1 MSFAVV
7 REGRVCLVVNGFFVD
22 HYRLEPARCT
32 VLGEVVDGGRGL
44 DRNTKHVYLVESD
57 LEDSPAISPAH
68 AIAFNL

>member
-1 MSFAVV
+1 
-7 REGRVCLVVNGFFVD
+7 
-22 HYRLEPARCT
+22 

-57 LEDSPAISPAH
+57 FVVSPTTQRTSLLH

>member
-1 MSFAVV
+1 VI
-7 REGRVCLVVNGFFVD
+7 VNGFFVD
-22 HYRLEPARCT
+22 QYRLEPARCT

-57 LEDSPAISPAH
+57 FVESPTTQRTSLLH